1 MTRSR
6 RTALI
11 AVIIVAAIVA
21 ALAVRGRWTG
31 RSSGP
36 RYRTAEVTRGDLLLS
51 VSASGTVEA
60 ISLVDV
66 RSRATGQVRTVLVE
80 EGDRVRSGQVLVE
93 IDDPDARAAVET
105 ARGALVAAEARLSE
119 AQAQVT
125 VTRSAT
131 ATAIR
136 QAEANVAAAR
146 ARLAQA
152 QGSRPEEIAQ
162 AEEAVRQAQATEAL
176 AKQNLARQEQLFNEG
191 FVSRSALDQARSQYD
206 VAASQLRAAQTRL
219 AQVRAGGSAEDV
231 EIARA
236 QLRQTEAQLV
246 EARNGALQ
254 VRLRMEQVVAA
265 RAQRGQAAANLRQA
279 QDQLGET
286 RITAPIDG
294 VVVKR
299 SVAVGQ
305 SVIGSAS
312 GGTPVLTLAQVT
324 PVLAKVLVDESDIA
338 QLTSRREVGVEV
350 TADALPGVTLAG
362 RIERIAPQPVVEQ
375 NVTQYPVTV
384 EVDDKQRALR
394 LGMTVDA
401 EFILARRTGVLLVPQ
416 EAVRGG
422 ESKAVFT
429 VEGTELKPRVV
440 ETGLSDGR
448 FVEVVR
454 GLREGE
460 TVYLGTARQAE
471 PRQSPPGTSPFQP
484 RFPGSPRR

>member
-1 MTRSR
+1 MKKR
-6 RTALI
+6 RTIVVAVLI
-11 AVIIVAAIVA
+11 AAVVVAAVV
-21 ALAVRGRWTG
+21 VRGRLAG
-31 RSSGP
+31 RAAAP

-51 VSASGTVEA
+51 VSASGTVEP

-66 RSRATGQVRTVLVE
+66 RSRATGTVRRVLVE
-80 EGDRVRSGQVLVE
+80 EGDRVRRGQVLVE

-105 ARGALVAAEARLSE
+105 ARGALVAADARLSE
-119 AQAQVT
+119 AEAQVT
-125 VTRSAT
+125 VTRSTT

-146 ARLAQA
+146 ARLTQA

-162 AEEAVRQAQATEAL
+162 AEEAVRQAQANETL
-176 AKQNLARQEQLFNEG
+176 AKQTLARQEQLFNEG
-191 FVSRSALDQARSQYD
+191 FISRASVDQARSQYEI
-206 VAASQLRAAQTRL
+206 AASQLRAAQTRL
-219 AQVRAGGSAEDV
+219 AQVRAGGSAQDV

-236 QLRQTEAQLV
+236 QLRQAEAQLA
-246 EARNGALQ
+246 EARGGALQ
-254 VRLRMEQVVAA
+254 VRLRMEQVVAS

-294 VVVKR
+294 LVVKR

-312 GGTPVLTLAQVT
+312 GGTPVLTLAEVT
-324 PVLAKVLVDESDIA
+324 PVLARVLVDESDIA
-338 QLTSRREVGVEV
+338 QLTSRKEVAVEV

-362 RIERIAPQPVVEQ
+362 RIERIAPQPGVEQ
-375 NVTQYPVTV
+375 NVTQYPVVV
-384 EVDDKQRALR
+384 EVDDRQRVLR

-416 EAVRGG
+416 EAVRGDQ
-422 ESKAVFT
+422 STAVFT
-429 VEGTELKPRVV
+429 VEGVELKPRVV

-448 FVEVVR
+448 FVEIVR

-460 TVYLGTARQAE
+460 VVYLGTARQPE
-471 PRQSPPGTSPFQP
+471 PRQTTPGGTPFQP
-484 RFPGSPRR
+484 RFPGAPRR

>member
-1 MTRSR
+1 MTGR
-6 RTALI
+6 RIT
-11 AVIIVAAIVA
+11 IIVVFVVA
-21 ALAVRGRWTG
+21 AVVAAVAVRGRLAG
-31 RSSGP
+31 RAAAP

-51 VSASGTVEA
+51 VSASGTVEP

-93 IDDPDARAAVET
+93 IDDPDARAAVDT
-105 ARGALVAAEARLSE
+105 ARGALVAAEARLAEAE
-119 AQAQVT
+119 AQVS

-152 QGSRPEEIAQ
+152 QSGRPEEIAQ
-162 AEEAVRQAQATEAL
+162 AEEAVRQAQANEVL
-176 AKQNLARQEQLFNEG
+176 ARQNLARQEQLLNEG
-191 FVSRSALDQARSQYD
+191 FISRSALDQARSQHD

-219 AQVRAGGSAEDV
+219 AQVRAGGSAQDV

-236 QLRQTEAQLV
+236 ALRQAEAQLDD
-246 EARNGALQ
+246 ARNGVLQ
-254 VRLRMEQVVAA
+254 VRLRVEQVTAA

-312 GGTPVLTLAQVT
+312 GGTPVLTLAELT
-324 PVLAKVLVDESDIA
+324 PVLARVLVDESDIA
-338 QLTSRREVGVEV
+338 PLTSRREVAVEV
-350 TADALPGVTLAG
+350 TADALPGITLAG

-375 NVTQYPVTV
+375 NVTQYPVVV
-384 EVDDKQRALR
+384 EVDDPGHALR

-416 EAVRGG
+416 EAVRGE

-429 VEGTELKPRVV
+429 VEGMELKPRVV

-448 FVEVVR
+448 FVEIVR

-460 TVYLGTARQAE
+460 TVYLGTARPAE
-471 PRQSPPGTSPFQP
+471 PRQTAPGSSPFQP
-484 RFPGSPRR
+484 RFPVGPRR

>member
-1 MTRSR
+1 MRGR
-6 RTALI
+6 RTAVVAL
-11 AVIIVAAIVA
+11 IIVAAVVA
-21 ALAVRGRWTG
+21 AAVVRSRLAGRTN
-31 RSSGP
+31 GP
-36 RYRTAEVTRGDLLLS
+36 RYRTAEVTRGDLLLN

-80 EGDRVRSGQVLVE
+80 EGDRVRRGQVLVE

-105 ARGALVAAEARLSE
+105 ARGALVAADARLSE
-119 AQAQVT
+119 AQAQVS

-131 ATAIR
+131 TTAIR
-136 QAEANVAAAR
+136 QAEANLAAAR
-146 ARLAQA
+146 ARLAQV

-162 AEEAVRQAQATEAL
+162 AEEAVRQAQANEGL
-176 AKQNLARQEQLFNEG
+176 ARQNLARQEQLFNEG
-191 FVSRSALDQARSQYD
+191 FISRSALDQARSQYE

-219 AQVRAGGSAEDV
+219 VQVRAGGSTQDV

-236 QLRQTEAQLV
+236 QLRQAEAQLV
-246 EARNGALQ
+246 EARNGTLQ

-279 QDQLGET
+279 QDQLSET

-338 QLTSRREVGVEV
+338 QLTSRGEVVVEV
-350 TADALPGVTLAG
+350 TADALSGVTLAG
-362 RIERIAPQPVVEQ
+362 RIERIAPQPIVEQ
-375 NVTQYPVTV
+375 NVTRYPVTV
-384 EVDDKQRALR
+384 EVDDKQGALR

-416 EAVRGG
+416 EAVRGEG
-422 ESKAVFT
+422 SKAVFT

-448 FVEVVR
+448 FVEIVR

-460 TVYLGTARQAE
+460 TVYLGTARQTE
-471 PRQSPPGTSPFQP
+471 PRQGVPGGSPFQP
-484 RFPGSPRR
+484 RLPGAPRR